1 MPVPIISP
9 SLLACDLADL
19 ARESKS
25 VIDAGCDCAFFLRDT
40 SSPCVVFHFHRRS
53 PFSPPHHYHLSLYF
67 LGLHVDIMDGHFV
80 PNITFGPGV
89 VASLHKHVPDTYL
102 DCHLMVTD
110 PGKWVDAYADAGASG
125 FTFHVEALADVAAVA
140 ALADRAVAR
149 GMRAGLAV
157 RPSTSAAAFITALQA
172 APSISLALIM
182 TVEPGFGGQPFRIDQ
197 LPKISAVR
205 AALPLIDIQ
214 VDGGLDSST
223 TFAAAQAGA
232 NVIVAGTSIF
242 RAADRAVAIKDMR
255 DKASRPFELGGRA
268 DV

>member
-1 MPVPIISP
+1 
-9 SLLACDLADL
+9 
-19 ARESKS
+19 
-25 VIDAGCDCAFFLRDT
+25 
-40 SSPCVVFHFHRRS
+40 
-53 PFSPPHHYHLSLYF
+53 
-67 LGLHVDIMDGHFV
+67 MDGHFV

-89 VASLHKHVPDTYL
+89 VASLRKHVPDAYL

-110 PGKWVDAYADAGASG
+110 PAKWLDAYADAGASG
-125 FTFHVEALADVAAVA
+125 FTFHLEALADVASVA

-157 RPSTSAAAFITALQA
+157 RPSTSADAFIAALQA
-172 APSISLALIM
+172 APSISLALVM

-205 AALPLIDIQ
+205 AALPLIHVQ

-223 TFAAAQAGA
+223 TTAAAQAGA

-242 RAADRAVAIKDMR
+242 RAADRGGAIKDMR
-255 DKASRPFELGGRA
+255 DKATR
-268 DV
+268 